1 MADSPNNPFVN
12 VDFSKFDVTQMLKDM
27 QVPGIDVN
35 ALMETQRRN
44 IEALTA
50 ANRAA
55 VDGMQAVARRQAE
68 IMAQSLSEVSSL
80 AQELAQSTS
89 NPQEMG
95 TKQAEVV
102 RQAFEKALA
111 NMRELAEMVS
121 KTNTEAFDVMNKRF
135 TESLEELKTLMGQKG
150 QASQ

>member
-1 MADSPNNPFVN
+1 MADNPYNPFVN

-68 IMAQSLSEVSSL
+68 IMAQSLSEVSNL

-95 TKQAEVV
+95 TKQAEVI
-102 RQAFEKALA
+102 RHAFEKALA

-121 KTNTEAFDVMNKRF
+121 KANTEAFDVMNKRF
-135 TESLEELKTLMGQKG
+135 TESLEELKALMGQK
-150 QASQ
+150 QQE